1 MSTEVDD
8 EEVSS
13 NHTHVLES
21 GHEILQLC
29 QGENWLKLGV
39 EARGLNL
46 LADTQEE
53 EDDDTCTIKPT
64 PSIIALQEVGQVDYP
79 SDSCFICIDIDG
91 GNITVKDWRS
101 LMDVEDGPF
110 AVCLQKIR
118 DDVAGNEVKYENLEE
133 LTRRQMRTLASG
145 DRLVTVA
152 KVANTNDS
160 SNDANTEQ
168 GYGKLG
174 LVLTYRRYSGSN
186 NNYNTQVSQLTM
198 SSAAQHLRT
207 LPSTGVEF
215 NYEDSQLTLTDKSNT
230 QQQLLLQNN
239 ADGIDSDDETCM
251 DYEEEDDPT
260 QKYPT
265 QKYPILDS
273 PLGTQSPRRD
283 RAQTTTTDSVN
294 SERQSDDDLYS
305 GDRANIDIPTLGKTD
320 SVEEGESTSFLG
332 TQPPTKPK
340 TAHDRFEVT
349 PSISP
354 KSSGGKINSTKGLES
369 KTEHKQTDG
378 EEISDEE
385 ELCGPQ
391 NQEIKDKTSTSSDIA
406 GNLVASIS
414 EQKEQ
419 ELDSEMHPVEKGNEI
434 AAEEEKTIAEN
445 TIKATHE
452 TNIMLKREA
461 TKTETSKS
469 SIDVETQSIKH
480 IDMSQKLIRENDCSK
495 VEAEKNEGTTKEQT
509 LKTNT
514 DGGSNP
520 ECLSACQSNESVKQ
534 NIPLNEATN
543 TSAEIKD
550 PKTPVDDHK
559 GQSCKD
565 NDLLHKESKK
575 PEEFSDNTAT
585 SRICESSRTDDK
597 GCESEL
603 SDPSDKDIDDEV
615 EQVNDSIN
623 ISALDEPTQPLS
635 GHLIGD
641 SPVKKSKSMESTN
654 HLTNNEKA
662 MVEQSS
668 KDKKKSYKSFSPR
681 ISRLVSNERSEQ
693 SSKNDPEA
701 ENNEYP
707 LEADDN
713 SECTVLTEIE
723 ELPKHANGL
732 RALLL
737 SSTGGNSDAD
747 KKEDDELIEDPEPE
761 KSPLRKG
768 ASPFSPAVLPARH
781 RRDLTGETKTF
792 ESSNAKNEK
801 KNDEVITCRSTP
813 GVKAAETHNKSK
825 TRESEPN
832 VTNDES
838 GWHQENTV
846 VSDKTPSYDEKQKTK
861 PAKAMNS
868 RTQKRASYNIQN
880 AEAPDSIAK
889 RKRQRRQEQN
899 LRILVTGIELT
910 ANYRSVSYVLKQPA
924 IACCV
929 MCSDKFF
936 WARYMKQKICALGG
950 ELLETIEEAETA
962 THVICSDGKEQM
974 RRTPKLLIG
983 ICNTSNL
990 LTSKWLVDSALK
1002 RAALPVQNYLVLNDK
1017 AFEKKHKFKMRTA
1030 LANSDR
1036 FRQNNTTLLAGRDVF
1051 ICKGVPGNKA
1061 PPENE
1066 LKLIVHAAGGNWLSR
1081 SPRGKCIIITSDP
1094 PAKNQLR
1101 VVRQGSQHFTISW
1114 LFNCI
1119 LSQELQGLNT

>member
-8 EEVSS
+8 EEVSLH
-13 NHTHVLES
+13 HTHVLES

-53 EDDDTCTIKPT
+53 EDDDICTIKPT

-79 SDSCFICIDIDG
+79 SDDCFICIDIDG
-91 GNITVKDWRS
+91 GHITVKDWRS
-101 LMDVEDGPF
+101 LMDEEDGPF

-118 DDVAGNEVKYENLEE
+118 DDVAGSEVKYENLEE

-186 NNYNTQVSQLTM
+186 TNYNTQVSQLTM
-198 SSAAQHLRT
+198 SSAAQHVRT

-215 NYEDSQLTLTDKSNT
+215 NYEDSQLTLTDRGNM
-230 QQQLLLQNN
+230 QQQLMVQNN
-239 ADGIDSDDETCM
+239 ADEFDSDDETCM
-251 DYEEEDDPT
+251 DYEEDDDPT

-265 QKYPILDS
+265 QKYLILES

-283 RAQTTTTDSVN
+283 RAQTATTDSIN
-294 SERQSDDDLYS
+294 SERQSDDDLNS

-320 SVEEGESTSFLG
+320 SEEGESTSFLG
-332 TQPPTKPK
+332 TQPPTKS
-340 TAHDRFEVT
+340 TTTHDRSEER
-349 PSISP
+349 PRISP
-354 KSSGGKINSTKGLES
+354 KPNDGKIGSTKGLES
-369 KTEHKQTDG
+369 KTEHMKMNG

-391 NQEIKDKTSTSSDIA
+391 NQERRDKSSTSSDIA
-406 GNLVASIS
+406 GNIVALIC

-419 ELDSEMHPVEKGNEI
+419 KSDLVMHLVEKGDQT
-434 AAEEEKTIAEN
+434 AAEEEKIITEN
-445 TIKATHE
+445 TNKATHKA
-452 TNIMLKREA
+452 NIILKREA

-469 SIDVETQSIKH
+469 SMDAETQSTKET
-480 IDMSQKLIRENDCSK
+480 DMSQKLIRENDYSK
-495 VEAEKNEGTTKEQT
+495 VEAEKNEGKTKEQT

-514 DGGSNP
+514 DDGSNP
-520 ECLSACQSNESVKQ
+520 ENLSACRSHESVNQ
-534 NIPLNEATN
+534 TIPLSDATN
-543 TSAEIKD
+543 SSTKIQDS
-550 PKTPVDDHK
+550 KTPVDDHK
-559 GQSCKD
+559 GQSCKE
-565 NDLLHKESKK
+565 NDLLRKESKE
-575 PEEFSDNTAT
+575 PEDSFDNTAT
-585 SRICESSRTDDK
+585 LRDCESNSRTDGK
-597 GCESEL
+597 SCESEL
-603 SDPSDKDIDDEV
+603 SDPSDKDNGDEA

-623 ISALDEPTQPLS
+623 ISAFEKPTQPLS

-641 SPVKKSKSMESTN
+641 TPVKNIKSMESTN
-654 HLTNNEKA
+654 HLTNKEKSMA
-662 MVEQSS
+662 EQSGE
-668 KDKKKSYKSFSPR
+668 DKKKSYKSFSPR

-693 SSKNDPEA
+693 SSKNGPDA
-701 ENNEYP
+701 ESNEYP
-707 LEADDN
+707 LQVDDN

-737 SSTGGNSDAD
+737 SSKGSNSDAD
-747 KKEDDELIEDPEPE
+747 KKDDDELIEDPEPE

-768 ASPFSPAVLPARH
+768 ASPCNPAVLSARH
-781 RRDLTGETKTF
+781 GRDLPGKTGEF

-813 GVKAAETHNKSK
+813 EVKAAETHNKPK
-825 TRESEPN
+825 TRESEPKCA
-832 VTNDES
+832 NDES
-838 GWHQENTV
+838 GLHQENTV
-846 VSDKTPSYDEKQKTK
+846 VIYKTPACDEKQKTK
-861 PAKAMNS
+861 PAKAMTS
-868 RTQKRASYNIQN
+868 RTQKRASYNILN

-889 RKRQRRQEQN
+889 RKRQRRQDQN

-910 ANYRSVSYVLKQPA
+910 ANYRS
-924 IACCV
+924 
-929 MCSDKFF
+929 
-936 WARYMKQKICALGG
+936 KISSIGG

-962 THVICSDGKEQM
+962 THIICSNGKEQM
-974 RRTPKLLIG
+974 RRTPKLLVG

-1002 RAALPVQNYLVLNDK
+1002 RAALPVQSYLVLNDK
-1017 AFEKKHKFKMRTA
+1017 EFEKKHKFQMRTA

-1061 PPENE
+1061 PPEKE
-1066 LKLIVHAAGGNWLSR
+1066 LKLIVNAAGGKWLSR

-1119 LSQELQGLNT
+1119 LSQELQGLNNN